1 MERNMREQK
10 AHLVDQEV
18 DFPADTQL
26 VSTTDLQGVITYA
39 NDHFCRVAGYSRTE
53 LVGQHHNMVRHP
65 DMPKAAFADLWGKL
79 KQGQPW
85 RGMVKNRCQDGRYY
99 WVDAYVTPLF
109 EQGKVNGYQSVRC
122 RADPQMKHLAARTYA
137 RLRAAEQGGRQPHL
151 SLSWLRHG
159 VAGAGLLALAW
170 LGAVQLGASAPLYM
184 ALPLVLLGLL
194 YRHELITTPRYLQQ
208 LAKEYDS
215 LTRLIYSGQEPSAI
229 ADFHIKLLQAR
240 IRTVLGRVD
249 DATHALQDLAVHL
262 KSASSEASSDI
273 AEQDAQTQQM
283 AAAITQMA
291 STAQEIARN
300 IQDTNNQIAEA
311 KTHCQ
316 HTDRQLI
323 DTERKITELAT
334 EAEHAFV
341 SVVALASESDRIGV
355 LMGEIQGI
363 ADQTNLL
370 ALNAAIE
377 AARAGEQGRGFAVVA
392 DEVRTLSTR
401 THRATEQIQSSI
413 SQIQRTLNGWKGMMQ
428 NNLQQTQACVEMTR
442 QGSGSLHQV
451 LAEIELVMDF
461 SAQISAAA
469 EQQRAVVEDISQNV
483 NLISRH
489 SHANSNKMQD
499 VDESSEILLTKARQL
514 QSLGQTFG

>member
-1 MERNMREQK
+1 MREQK

-39 NDHFCRVAGYSRTE
+39 NDHFCRVAGYSCTE

-170 LGAVQLGASAPLYM
+170 LGAMQLGASAPLYM

-249 DATHALQDLAVHL
+249 DATYALQDLAVHL

-283 AAAITQMA
+283 AAAITHMA

-300 IQDTNNQIAEA
+300 IQDTNNQIAQA

>member
-1 MERNMREQK
+1 MREQK

-65 DMPKAAFADLWGKL
+65 DMPKVAFADLWGKL

-283 AAAITQMA
+283 AAA
-291 STAQEIARN
+291 
-300 IQDTNNQIAEA
+300 
-311 KTHCQ
+311 
-316 HTDRQLI
+316 
-323 DTERKITELAT
+323 
-334 EAEHAFV
+334 
-341 SVVALASESDRIGV
+341 
-355 LMGEIQGI
+355 
-363 ADQTNLL
+363 
-370 ALNAAIE
+370 
-377 AARAGEQGRGFAVVA
+377 
-392 DEVRTLSTR
+392 
-401 THRATEQIQSSI
+401 
-413 SQIQRTLNGWKGMMQ
+413 
-428 NNLQQTQACVEMTR
+428 
-442 QGSGSLHQV
+442 
-451 LAEIELVMDF
+451 
-461 SAQISAAA
+461 
-469 EQQRAVVEDISQNV
+469 
-483 NLISRH
+483 
-489 SHANSNKMQD
+489 
-499 VDESSEILLTKARQL
+499 
-514 QSLGQTFG
+514 

>member
-1 MERNMREQK
+1 MREQK

-151 SLSWLRHG
+151 SMSWLRHG

-170 LGAVQLGASAPLYM
+170 LGAMQLGASAPLYM

-249 DATHALQDLAVHL
+249 DATHALQGLAVHL

-341 SVVALASESDRIGV
+341 SAVALASESDRIGV

-401 THRATEQIQSSI
+401 THRTTEQIQSSI

>member
-1 MERNMREQK
+1 MRETK
-10 AHLVDQEV
+10 THLVDQEV
-18 DFPADTQL
+18 DFPADEQL
-26 VSTTDLQGVITYA
+26 VSTTDLRGVITYA
-39 NDHFCRVAGYSRTE
+39 NDHFCRVAGYSRAE
-53 LVGQHHNMVRHP
+53 LIGQHHNMVRHP

-99 WVDAYVTPLF
+99 WVDAYVTPIF
-109 EQGKVNGYQSVRC
+109 EQGKISGYQSVRC
-122 RADPQMKHLAARTYA
+122 RADPQMKEIAARTYA
-137 RLRAAEQGGRQPHL
+137 RLRAAEQGGRKPRI
-151 SLSWLRHG
+151 SLSRLRHL

-170 LGAVQLGASAPLYM
+170 LGAVQLGSWAPLYM
-184 ALPLVLLGLL
+184 VLPLLLLAGL

-208 LAKEYDS
+208 LADEYDS

-262 KSASSEASSDI
+262 KSASSEVSSDI

-283 AAAITQMA
+283 AAAITEMA

-300 IQDTNNQIAEA
+300 IQDTNSQVAQA
-311 KTHCQ
+311 KAHCQ
-316 HTDRQLI
+316 HTDKQLL

-334 EAEHAFV
+334 EAEHAFA
-341 SVVALASESDRIGV
+341 SAVALASESDRIGV

-392 DEVRTLSTR
+392 DEVRKLAGNTQQAVQNTQELIEKIRHSSANAVNAIQQSQQL
-401 THRATEQIQSSI
+401 THQAVGEADLAEAALDSIFQAIATINDMTYQIASAAEEQSSVSETVSGNLSKTNALANDI
-413 SQIQRTLNGWKGMMQ
+413 AQDATNTAKASQALRQAAER
-428 NNLQQTQACVEMTR
+428 LQQ
-442 QGSGSLHQV
+442 L
-451 LAEIELVMDF
+451 
-461 SAQISAAA
+461 
-469 EQQRAVVEDISQNV
+469 
-483 NLISRH
+483 
-489 SHANSNKMQD
+489 
-499 VDESSEILLTKARQL
+499 
-514 QSLGQTFG
+514 LGQFRLS